1 MRRQKHFSAN
11 QLDRS
16 VSKAL
21 LNFSLKSAIAF
32 ILTLALS
39 TVVWAQPAPLPELN
53 LNQQFER
60 YLNAFNGQIEIGR
73 VRLDGNVLFAIAAP
87 RITDSANQSDN
98 TSSVEQRIQ
107 QIEKTL
113 DQIANSNFNPNTLNV
128 TSALDSGSNSPIIS
142 VNGRYLMTV
151 TNLDAQLQAT
161 EPKIWANHLTEMIKA
176 ALLKAQRERRP
187 EFLLKQAGVA
197 GGIFLAIVVTSTA
210 IATVQKRLRR
220 KQKQLEAETLQ
231 PLNLESDSSSSSSVL
246 SVHLQLKRRLE
257 RNLSDIKQR
266 LLLIGQ
272 VATWGGGSLFILGLF
287 PQIRWL
293 RPIVLSAPL
302 QLLGTGLGIY
312 LLIRICDIAIDRFF
326 EIIQTNELAIAQT
339 PQRLSLRVS
348 TLSRVLKSVSAALWI
363 AVGFLIG
370 LSVVGVNLVPLLAG
384 AGVVG
389 LAISFAAQS
398 VIKDM
403 INGFLILL
411 EDQYALGDVIEVD
424 GVSGLVENMN
434 LRITQVRNSEGR
446 LITVPNSEIRTVQN
460 LSKDWSRVD
469 LAVSIAYET
478 KPDQA
483 LQVLQQLS
491 EEMYQDADWQ
501 PKLIE
506 PPQVLGIDEINH
518 AGLLFRIWLKTQPLQ
533 QWLVAREFRRR
544 LVLTMQ
550 EKGIAVGTP
559 QQLVQFGN
567 ETNGSLV
574 VDQSL
579 NSNPGAE
586 PEASTTQEKQ

>member
-1 MRRQKHFSAN
+1 MSRQKHFSPN
-11 QLDRS
+11 RS
-16 VSKAL
+16 VIRAL
-21 LNFSLKSAIAF
+21 LNFSLRGAIAF

-39 TVVWAQPAPLPELN
+39 TMVWAQSPPLPALN

-87 RITDSANQSDN
+87 RMTDSAGKSNSN
-98 TSSVEQRIQ
+98 SSVEQRME

-113 DQIANSNFNPNTLNV
+113 SRIANSNFNPNTLSV
-128 TSALDSGSNSPIIS
+128 MSVIDSDSNSPIVT
-142 VNGRYLMTV
+142 VNGQYLMTV

-161 EPKIWANHLTEMIKA
+161 EPKIWANQLTEMIKA
-176 ALLKAQRERRP
+176 ALITAQQERQP
-187 EFLLKQAGVA
+187 EFLLKQAAVT
-197 GGIFLAIVVTSTA
+197 GGILVAMGLTSAA
-210 IATVQKRLRR
+210 IAAAQKHFRR
-220 KQKQLEAETLQ
+220 QRKQLETETVQRLDI
-231 PLNLESDSSSSSSVL
+231 ESDPSSPSTVL
-246 SVHLQLKRRLE
+246 NVHLQLKKRLQ

-266 LLLIGQ
+266 LLLMGQ
-272 VATWGGGSLFILGLF
+272 IVVWGGGLVFILGLF

-293 RPIVLSAPL
+293 RPLVLSAPL
-302 QLLGTGLGIY
+302 RLLGLGLGIY
-312 LLIRICDIAIDRFF
+312 LLIRICDLAIDRFF
-326 EIIQTNELAIAQT
+326 EIIQRNELAIAQT

-363 AVGFLIG
+363 AVGLLIG
-370 LSVVGVNLVPLLAG
+370 LSVVGVNLLPLLAG

-403 INGFLILL
+403 INGFLILS
-411 EDQYALGDVIEVD
+411 EDQYALGDVIEVG

-434 LRITQVRNSEGR
+434 LRITQIRNSEGR
-446 LITVPNSEIRTVQN
+446 LITVPNSEIRIVQN

-469 LAVSIAYET
+469 LAISIAYET

-483 LQVLQQLS
+483 LQVLQELS
-491 EEMYQDADWQ
+491 EEMYQDPDWQ
-501 PKLIE
+501 TKLIE
-506 PPQVLGIDEINH
+506 PPQVLGIDDINH

-544 LVLTMQ
+544 LVLAMQ
-550 EKGIAVGTP
+550 DRGIAVGTP

-567 ETNGSLV
+567 EANGNLLTE
-574 VDQSL
+574 QSL
-579 NSNPGAE
+579 SSNPAGAE
-586 PEASTTQEKQ
+586 KTSATQEEQ

>member
-1 MRRQKHFSAN
+1 MKMQKHFSPGYWVG
-11 QLDRS
+11 RR
-16 VSKAL
+16 L
-21 LNFSLKSAIAF
+21 LRFAFKGAIGV

-39 TVVWAQPAPLPELN
+39 TTAWAQSPPLPNLN

-60 YLNAFNGQIEIGR
+60 YWSATFSGQVEIGR

-87 RITDSANQSDN
+87 RISNSTDKSDN

-113 DQIANSNFNPNTLNV
+113 DQIANSNFNPDTLSV
-128 TSALDSGSNSPIIS
+128 TSAIDSGSNLPIIT
-142 VNGRYLMTV
+142 VNGQYLMTV

-161 EPKIWANHLTEMIKA
+161 EPKTWANQLTEIIKS
-176 ALLKAQRERRP
+176 ALITAQQERQP
-187 EFLLKQAGVA
+187 KFLLKQAGVA
-197 GGIFLAIVVTSTA
+197 GGVFLAMVVASAA
-210 IATVQKRLRR
+210 IAVVQRR
-220 KQKQLEAETLQ
+220 FRRQHKQLEAETSQSLDVE
-231 PLNLESDSSSSSSVL
+231 PNPNRPSNVL
-246 SVHLQLKRRLE
+246 SVHLQLQKRQQ
-257 RNLSDIKQR
+257 RNLRDIKQR

-272 VATWGGGSLFILGLF
+272 IVIWGGGTVFILGLF

-293 RPIVLSAPL
+293 RPVVLSAPL
-302 QLLGTGLGIY
+302 QLLGIGLGIY
-312 LLIRICDIAIDRFF
+312 LLIRLCNIAIDRFF
-326 EIIQTNELAIAQT
+326 EIIQRNELAIAQT

-363 AVGFLIG
+363 AVGLLIG
-370 LSVVGVNLVPLLAG
+370 LSVVGVDLLPLLAG

-403 INGFLILL
+403 INGFLILS
-411 EDQYALGDVIEVD
+411 EDQYALGDVIEVG

-446 LITVPNSEIRTVQN
+446 LITVPNSEIRIVQN

-491 EEMYQDADWQ
+491 EEMYRDAEWQ

-506 PPQVLGIDEINH
+506 PPQVLGIDDINH

-544 LVLTMQ
+544 LVLAMQ
-550 EKGIAVGTP
+550 KKGIAVGTP

-567 ETNGSLV
+567 EANATLIS
-574 VDQSL
+574 DQSL
-579 NSNPGAE
+579 TSTSGVE
-586 PEASTTQEKQ
+586 PETSTAQEEQ